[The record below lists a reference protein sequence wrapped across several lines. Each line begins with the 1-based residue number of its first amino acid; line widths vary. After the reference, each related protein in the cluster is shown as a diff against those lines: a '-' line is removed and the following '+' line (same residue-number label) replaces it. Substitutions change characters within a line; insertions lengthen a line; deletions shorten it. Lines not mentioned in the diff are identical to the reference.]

1 MATLDDLRND
11 IDRVDEVLVR
21 LLNERA
27 RVACEIGR
35 LKKELGAEVYQ
46 PEREKQVLAHVRG
59 IAAEGPLGPDAI
71 ARLFERIIDE
81 ARSLERR
88 VIHEENVHEE
98 RSSAGLQACRWRTAV
113 MVVVMEER
121 ASEAQIEQVVARL
134 VEMGMDVHRSTGV
147 TRTVLG
153 AVGQGHPD
161 KALIE
166 LLDGVHEV
174 LRISEPYKLA
184 SKTFKPEGTIVSV
197 GDVRIGGDE
206 VIVMAGPCSAESEP
220 QVRAAAAAVKRAGA
234 KIFRGGAFKPRSSPY
249 SFQGLGEEGLRLLRD
264 ASNAENLKLITE
276 VMDLSQIEVIDKY
289 ADIFQVG
296 ARNMQNFTL
305 LRELGHAR
313 KPVLIKRGISATIEE
328 WLLSAEYVLS
338 GGNNDV
344 ILCERGIRTFETA
357 TRNTFDISAI
367 PVVKKLSHLPI
378 VADPSHGAGRRDM
391 VAPMARAAVAAG
403 ADGLIIEVHCDPD
416 HALSDGAQ
424 SMFPAQFDRL
434 MAELRIIAPAIG
446 RSICLEPVRRG
457 GWGS

>member
-1 MATLDDLRND
+1 LRGKHLL
-11 IDRVDEVLVR
+11 VLV
-21 LLNERA
+21 
-27 RVACEIGR
+27 
-35 LKKELGAEVYQ
+35 
-46 PEREKQVLAHVRG
+46 ERER
-59 IAAEGPLGPDAI
+59 
-71 ARLFERIIDE
+71 E
-81 ARSLERR
+81 A
-88 VIHEENVHEE
+88 
-98 RSSAGLQACRWRTAV
+98 

-184 SKTFKPEGTIVSV
+184 SKTFKSESSVVTI

-206 VIVMAGPCSAESEP
+206 VIVMAGPCSAESEE

-234 KIFRGGAFKPRSSPY
+234 KILRGGAFKPRSSPY

-276 VMDLSQIEVIDKY
+276 VMDLSQIDVIDKY
-289 ADIFQVG
+289 TDIFQVG

-305 LRELGHAR
+305 LRELGHAQ

-338 GGNNDV
+338 GGNEEV